1 MPSTID
7 EIYDALDT
15 NADFEETGSVTKA
28 KAFITAATR
37 YLVLSPNSQSDQ
49 GSSLTINA
57 AQIEALLQ
65 RARAFVAASS
75 SSSASTSKVR
85 FLSASEGFRR

>member
-1 MPSTID
+1 MAATID
-7 EIYDALDT
+7 EIFDALSD

-57 AQIEALLQ
+57 GQIESLLQ
-65 RARAFVAASS
+65 RARAFVTSNTSS
-75 SSSASTSKVR
+75 TARTAKVR
-85 FLSASEGFRR
+85 FLSAGEGFRR